1 LALTARVVK
10 LKADSG
16 MFSCPLLLSQF
27 AAKVNK
33 QHARRSGLHSG
44 RALCDIYRPHEN
56 YQSGGHTVL
65 PQSRKRPV
73 GKRKGR
79 KGLYAQQPQH
89 AGGRTKR
96 STRIIAIVL
105 IGALAIA
112 GLAYLFLRGG
122 DHTVTTASGL
132 RYEDLVVGTG
142 ETAATGKKVS
152 VHYTGTLESGK
163 KFDSSYDHPGQ
174 KPLEYTLG
182 STQIIQGWNEGI
194 SGMKVGGKRK
204 LIIPA
209 RLGYGAQGKPPD
221 IPGNATLVFEIE
233 LVDVK

>member
-1 LALTARVVK
+1 
-10 LKADSG
+10 
-16 MFSCPLLLSQF
+16 M
-27 AAKVNK
+27 
-33 QHARRSGLHSG
+33 
-44 RALCDIYRPHEN
+44 
-56 YQSGGHTVL
+56 

-79 KGLYAQQPQH
+79 RGLYAQPPQS

-96 STRIIAIVL
+96 STRIIALVL

-122 DHTVTTASGL
+122 DKSVTTASGL
-132 RYEDLVVGTG
+132 RYEDVVVGTG
-142 ETAATGKKVS
+142 NTATTGKKVS
-152 VHYTGTLESGK
+152 VHYTGTLESGQ
-163 KFDSSYDHPGQ
+163 KFDSSYDRPGQ
-174 KPLEYTLG
+174 KPFEFQLG

-221 IPGNATLVFEIE
+221 IPGNATLLFDVE
-233 LVDVK
+233 LLDVK